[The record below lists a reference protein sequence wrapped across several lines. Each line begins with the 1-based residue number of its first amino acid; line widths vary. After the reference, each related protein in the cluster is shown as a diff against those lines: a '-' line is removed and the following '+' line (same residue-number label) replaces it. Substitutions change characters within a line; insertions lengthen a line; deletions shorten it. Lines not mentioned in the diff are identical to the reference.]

1 MTHISIISRKNG
13 ITCDKNAGRSAGKV
27 NEP

>member
-1 MTHISIISRKNG
+1 MTHISIISRKNS

-27 NEP
+27 TKP